1 MGILI
6 AGLDTETTGI
16 SFEKGHRIMEI
27 AMSIY
32 DFDPI
37 TNESKHKGAFTQRIN
52 PQRPVD
58 PGAQA
63 VHGISYEEVA
73 MCPIW
78 EDIAPKVVKIMGA
91 TKIIVAHN
99 GDSFDLPFIT
109 HELLRVGCAIANIQS
124 VDTMLQSRWATPS
137 GKYPSLKELCFACN
151 VEYDPKKAHS
161 ALYDVNV
168 MMQCFFIAHR
178 KGFINAPILVPEMA

>member
-6 AGLDTETTGI
+6 AGLDLETSGLDY
-16 SFEKGHRIMEI
+16 ERGHRIVEI

-32 DFDPI
+32 DFDPVAI
-37 TNESKHKGAFTQRIN
+37 EFTKKGAFTQRIN
-52 PQRPVD
+52 PQRPID

-78 EDIAPKVVKIMGA
+78 EDIAPKVVKIMSA

-99 GDSFDLPFIT
+99 GDGFDLPFIT
-109 HELLRVGCAIANIQS
+109 HELLRVGCAIPNIRT
-124 VDTMLQSRWATPS
+124 VDTMLASRWASPG
-137 GKYPSLKELCFACN
+137 GKYPTLGELCFATN
-151 VEYDPKKAHS
+151 TPYDPSQAHA
-161 ALYDVNV
+161 ALYDVDC
-168 MMQCFFIAHR
+168 MMSAFFKAHK
-178 KGFINAPILVPEMA
+178 KGFIKLPQIH